1 MQVKSTYHLRKS
13 PRLTDPLNDDGYRDA
28 DEQLM
33 DAKIALREGI
43 SLLYQA
49 LAHGRMP
56 AEWRA
61 GAQVYLEQFSHGEI
75 E

>member
-1 MQVKSTYHLRKS
+1 MASVYQTN
-13 PRLTDPLNDDGYRDA
+13 PLNDDGYMGA
-28 DEQLM
+28 DEQLA

-61 GAQVYLEQFSHGEI
+61 SAQVYLEQFSHGEI